1 MASQNLH
8 KGPLTDSSKW
18 VWRSLR
24 GTAQATEEEK
34 PAIPADKR
42 KAIYPHSSASWVIL
56 SAKANLS
63 SLPPPQL
70 LFIKYLSSFAH
81 ALNSTFLP
89 SSHLPTRVLR
99 LLFSKTL
106 PSTQYFFLI
115 ILSPLFTTTP
125 IKRVYVTLLCHC
137 LHLQPPVHPN
147 FKPL

>member
-1 MASQNLH
+1 MATQNLP
-8 KGPLTDSSKW
+8 KRPLTDSKW

-24 GTAQATEEEK
+24 GTAQATDEEK

-42 KAIYPHSSASWVIL
+42 KATYPHSSASWVIF
-56 SAKANLS
+56 SIKANLS

-70 LFIKYLSSFAH
+70 LFIKYSSSFAH
-81 ALNSTFLP
+81 ALNSTVLP
-89 SSHLPTRVLR
+89 SSHLPTWVLR

-115 ILSPLFTTTP
+115 ILFLSLPPLQLREYS
-125 IKRVYVTLLCHC
+125 ICHC